1 MIRRVL
7 ALTHAR
13 NLEFLRDRAALIW
26 NLVFPLCLVIGLAIV
41 FNGGARPLLHIGVLA
56 PADAALTA
64 QLHPLLG
71 LRFTQNI
78 REDKLDLAIRKVAR
92 HRLDMLIDLR
102 SRPARY
108 WVNPSNPKGYLLEQL
123 AEHMQP
129 RLLRQ
134 SVAGEAV
141 SYVDW
146 LLPGII
152 GMNIMFSSLFGIGYA
167 IVRYRK
173 NGYLKRLR
181 ATPVTATEFILSQI
195 LSRLGLVLAVS
206 ALVFIGAQLV
216 TGLPL
221 AGSAWTLLL
230 VGVLGATSLIALGLV
245 VAARVHSEELASGLL
260 NVIAWPMMFL
270 SGVWFSLEGATSP
283 WLQRVAEF
291 MPLTHLLEAAR
302 AVIFDGAAIADVAP
316 HLMIL
321 GVLSLLFLALGAVL
335 FRWVPE

>member
-1 MIRRVL
+1 MIRRVF

-26 NLVFPLCLVIGLAIV
+26 NLVFPLCLVIGLALV

-56 PADAALTA
+56 PVNAALTPR
-64 QLHPLLG
+64 LHPLLG

-78 REDKLDLAIRKVAR
+78 RVDNPGLAIRKVAR

-102 SRPARY
+102 SQPARY

-123 AEHMQP
+123 AEHMRP
-129 RLLRQ
+129 PLVRQ

-181 ATPVTATEFILSQI
+181 ATPATAAEFILAQI
-195 LSRLGLVLAVS
+195 LSRLGLVLTVS
-206 ALVFIGAQLV
+206 ALVFVAARAI

-221 AGSAWTLLL
+221 AGSGWALLL
-230 VGVLGATSLIALGLV
+230 VALLGATSLIALGLV

-270 SGVWFSLEGATSP
+270 SGAWFSLEGASP
-283 WLQRVAEF
+283 WLQRVAEL

-302 AVIFDGAAIADVAP
+302 AIIFDGATVADVAP
-316 HLMIL
+316 HLVIL
-321 GVLSLLFLALGAVL
+321 GVLSFLFLVLGAVL
-335 FRWVPE
+335 FQWVPE

>member
-26 NLVFPLCLVIGLAIV
+26 NLVFPLCLVVGLALV
-41 FNGGARPLLHIGVLA
+41 FNGGARPLLDIGVLA
-56 PADAALTA
+56 PADTPLSA

-71 LRFTQNI
+71 LRFTRII
-78 REDKLDLAIRKVAR
+78 RTDNADLAVRKVAQ
-92 HRLDMLIDLR
+92 HRLDMLLDLR
-102 SRPARY
+102 TQPARY

-123 AEHMQP
+123 ARHMQP
-129 RLLRQ
+129 RLKRQ

-152 GMNIMFSSLFGIGYA
+152 GMNIMFSSLFGVGYA

-181 ATPVTATEFILSQI
+181 ATPVSAAEFIISQI
-195 LSRLGLVLAVS
+195 LSRLGLVLTVS
-206 ALVFIGAQLV
+206 TLVFIGARAV

-221 AGSAWTLLL
+221 TGSAWTLLL
-230 VGVLGATSLIALGLV
+230 AVALGATSLIALGLV
-245 VAARVHSEELASGLL
+245 VAARVHSEEFASGLL
-260 NVIAWPMMFL
+260 NVILWPMMFL
-270 SGVWFSLEGATSP
+270 SGVWFSMEGASP
-283 WLQRVAEF
+283 WLQHVAEL
-291 MPLTHLLEAAR
+291 MPLTHLLEAGR
-302 AVIFDGAAIADVAP
+302 AVIFDGATLADVAP
-316 HLMIL
+316 HLLIL
-321 GVLSLLFLALGAVL
+321 AGFSILFLALGALL
-335 FRWVPE
+335 FRWAPE